1 MLGKR
6 VDLGKYDTS
15 EEAFEVYKKNKEF
28 LAAHLAYKY
37 KDTIDERVFNYL
49 LNFKITDKR

>member
-28 LAAHLAYKY
+28 LAAYLAYKY

-49 LNFKITDKR
+49 LNFKITGKR